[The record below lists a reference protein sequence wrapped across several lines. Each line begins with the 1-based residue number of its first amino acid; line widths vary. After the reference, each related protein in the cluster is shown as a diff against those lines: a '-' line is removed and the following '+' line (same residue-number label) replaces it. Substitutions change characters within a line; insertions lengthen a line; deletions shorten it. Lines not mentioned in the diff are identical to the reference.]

1 MHCLCVDPAHVAKI
15 WPMVTHLIR
24 EAMERG
30 GGDYTEVEAA
40 TLSGEKLLWLAV
52 DEQAIWA
59 AAVTG
64 LHVEKAHK
72 FCCIWACG
80 GKERTRWLDMESLI
94 EKYAKDE
101 GCQSMRIYGRRGW
114 AKEFPDYK
122 LKQIMLEK
130 VL

>member
-1 MHCLCVDPAHVAKI
+1 MHCLCVDPAHVSKT
-15 WPMVTHLIR
+15 WPMVSHLIR

-30 GGDYTEVEAA
+30 GGDFAEVEAT

-64 LHVEKAHK
+64 LHVERGKS

-114 AKEFPDYK
+114 AREFPEYK
-122 LKQIMLEK
+122 LISITLEK
-130 VL
+130 AL